1 MIHKEEK
8 DMESYERKESELE
21 HEIRE
26 LINRVT
32 CSEYISSLDVKHED
46 NIYTLR
52 LGLNCK
58 DAAPISFG
66 YQGDE
71 EGFLAYLEKEFR
83 KRKLQNTKYTTGA
96 LINGNANQLYP
107 IIEL

>member
-1 MIHKEEK
+1 MIHMDRNDTELYHTNKSNLECRI
-8 DMESYERKESELE
+8 RK
-21 HEIRE
+21 
-26 LINRVT
+26 LINEVT
-32 CSEYISSLDVKHED
+32 KSKYISPIDITYED
-46 NIYTLR
+46 GLYTLR

-71 EGFLAYLEKEFR
+71 DGFLKFLAKEFR
-83 KRKLQNTKYTTGA
+83 KRRLQNVWYTTTT
-96 LINGNANQLYP
+96 LINGDSNLYQP

>member
-1 MIHKEEK
+1 MIHMDKN
-8 DMESYERKESELE
+8 DTVLYHRKESNLE
-21 HEIRE
+21 CRVRE
-26 LINRVT
+26 LINQVT
-32 CSEYISSLDVKHED
+32 KSKYISPLKITYED
-46 NIYTLR
+46 GIYTLR

-71 EGFLAYLEKEFR
+71 EGFLKFLEKEFR
-83 KRKLQNTKYTTGA
+83 KRRLQNISYTTGV
-96 LINGNANQLYP
+96 LINGDSDVYYP